1 MFNLLPNARAAKAAD
16 RTPDGY
22 RQLPTSWTKSACE
35 TSDSSLLPCLMPTP
49 SQIPATSTTVSN
61 DDHCDLLLKQYYLIR
76 VTEDYDTAAT
86 PNRHEPTASYGEDDS
101 GDEQFLEKEYHPV
114 GLNGQLEYPPE
125 PPSGASFGFPAPQL
139 PFDNSAGGQEA
150 TVRLYRSQT
159 SAEAWSKRQKVNR
172 TRAKTIKVKLSKGN
186 FVHEYPVPT
195 PIKHA
200 NLMGGHVGHDN
211 EMTHMRYTAVTC
223 DPDDFTREA
232 GWSLRAQKYGRDIEL
247 LVAIVSFLPPEFLS
261 TYYNEDKVLVARTL
275 HGVMLNL
282 KDICKAHWSEFKKM
296 SERGA
301 PENGTGAAWK
311 KIAVVLVF
319 DGIEPADK
327 ATLDLLA
334 TLGVYQD
341 GVMKKE
347 VDGKETQAHVF
358 EYTTMLS
365 VTPKLELISPQEN
378 DADNLVPIFSNY
390 SSRSFLTGFL
400 VSFRPNFL
408 QNAKKINSHRW
419 LFNAICPH
427 LEPEVCILLDAGTKP
442 GPRSLYYLWEAFHHN
457 PNLGGACG
465 EIHAML
471 SGGKKLLNPLVA
483 AQNFEYKVRSVS
495 VVLKAVWCTL
505 RPYEASMTSTKGD
518 KPLESSFGYVSVLP
532 GAFSAYRTRA
542 IRGRPLGQY
551 FHGTDFFHVAVL
563 GCAVLTLSVQL
574 GRRSFFGRKTGR
586 QRRPGDGNLQK
597 SKQSLDSACL
607 CRFNMFLAEDR
618 ILCFELV
625 AKAKDKWVLGYVK
638 PAKGE
643 TDVPESAAELI
654 GQRRRWLNG
663 MRSFAAGVYALIHF
677 PRMYKTWH
685 NPIRL
690 LFLHVQ
696 AIYTTVGL
704 IMSWFSLANWYVTF
718 AAIIDMIHQ
727 FWRDPHLSRKNCL
740 GHYGMLVSTKRIP
753 RGAKSWRINSSPSTI
768 RRICRAGTPLD
779 NTAHFNNPD
788 SVPDKYDWLGHLNYA
803 LKLVY
808 VSSWLFSSMKFNLA
822 LIESCPGHDFQ
833 LFLVSLQIIMALGN
847 RPKGEKK
854 LVHVSSVNWPAFRII
869 CHLLASDDFGKPD
882 PSHCL
887 AHIIETRSLKLLTV
901 KAFCP
906 IDIQLD
912 EAKASGGTAA
922 SVFMSTIYG
931 NCAYHFLS
939 HLCWFGWHFWNL
951 RRCIHQFYI
960 WSTPWHLLHS
970 MIPYLFIAVSFT
982 NILNVCDSFSPRYS
996 FGSRDAKILNRQ
1008 PHRSQSNAELRF
1020 KTSPGGTKGSD
1031 KAESLPSVSSTTTA
1045 KEDGDILVIARVQ
1058 LTTGYI
1064 FSTQDQSE
1072 LDADF
1077 KETVARAMQPLSSVD
1092 EAEKPTADDLDKTF
1106 RTRFIS
1112 LWLLGN
1118 AGIIIGIMQSS
1129 IVFRTCTSH
1138 SLSSFLSSDTC
1149 RKYFQGLLWITFGL
1163 SLVRFLG
1170 FGWYLV
1176 STPFQDSITPTLPLT
1191 DAYSESP
1198 VYVPAVAKN

>member
-1 MFNLLPNARAAKAAD
+1 MSYTDPFRDPHYQHDYYEGNA
-16 RTPDGY
+16 
-22 RQLPTSWTKSACE
+22 S
-35 TSDSSLLPCLMPTP
+35 P
-49 SQIPATSTTVSN
+49 SHHDPI
-61 DDHCDLLLKQYYLIR
+61 
-76 VTEDYDTAAT
+76 
-86 PNRHEPTASYGEDDS
+86 ASYGEEGS
-101 GDEQFLEKEYHPV
+101 AEEEFLEKEYHSV
-114 GLNGQLEYPPE
+114 GLSDQKYPPE
-125 PPSGASFGFPAPQL
+125 PPLGPSYGFPTPQVA
-139 PFDNSAGGQEA
+139 FDNSTGGQEA
-150 TVRLYRSQT
+150 TARLYRSQT

-200 NLMGGHVGHDN
+200 NLMGGHIGKDN
-211 EMTHMRYTAVTC
+211 EFTHMRYTAVTC

-232 GWSLRAQKYGRDIEL
+232 GWSLRPQKYGRDIEL
-247 LVAIVSFLPPEFLS
+247 LVAITGTIIQDILQRRQGIGGSNVTRGTPE
-261 TYYNEDKVLVARTL
+261 T
-275 HGVMLNL
+275 
-282 KDICKAHWSEFKKM
+282 
-296 SERGA
+296 GA
-301 PENGTGAAWK
+301 GAAWK
-311 KIAVVLVF
+311 KIAVLLVF
-319 DGIEPADK
+319 DGIELADK

-365 VTPKLELISPQEN
+365 VTPKLDLISPQEN
-378 DADNLVPIFSNY
+378 DVDNLVPVQMTFV
-390 SSRSFLTGFL
+390 LK
-400 VSFRPNFL
+400 
-408 QNAKKINSHRW
+408 QKNAKKINSHRW

-442 GPRSLYYLWEAFHHN
+442 GPRSLYYLWEAFYHN

-483 AQNFEYKVRSVS
+483 AQNFEYKMSNI
-495 VVLKAVWCTL
+495 L
-505 RPYEASMTSTKGD
+505 D

-551 FHGTDFFHVAVL
+551 FHGDHSLAAKL
-563 GCAVLTLSVQL
+563 GDKGVQ
-574 GRRSFFGRKTGR
+574 GMGIFK
-586 QRRPGDGNLQK
+586 K
-597 SKQSLDSACL
+597 
-607 CRFNMFLAEDR
+607 NMFLAEDR

-663 MRSFAAGVYALIHF
+663 SFAAGVYALIHF

-718 AAIIDMIHQ
+718 AAIIDLVHQ
-727 FWRDPHLSRKNCL
+727 FWRDPYAAGGFQNNRNATNPFETA
-740 GHYGMLVSTKRIP
+740 GSTSAEKI
-753 RGAKSWRINSSPSTI
+753 SWVTME
-768 RRICRAGTPLD
+768 CWAGTPLD
-779 NTAHFNNPD
+779 NTAHLNNPD
-788 SVPDKYDWLGHLNYA
+788 TVADKYDWLGQLNYA

-808 VSSWLFSSMKFNLA
+808 LA
-822 LIESCPGHDFQ
+822 
-833 LFLVSLQIIMALGN
+833 LVSLQIIMALGN

-854 LVHVSSVNWPAFRII
+854 AYLISLCIFASFAIY
-869 CHLLASDDFGKPD
+869 LLAMTLF
-882 PSHCL
+882 
-887 AHIIETRSLKLLTV
+887 LTA

-906 IDIQLD
+906 INIQLD
-912 EAKASGGTAA
+912 EAHTTGTSQA
-922 SVFMSTIYG
+922 SVFMSTTYGPIFAGLAGTFGIYIVSSIL
-931 NCAYHFLS
+931 YMD
-939 HLCWFGWHFWNL
+939 
-951 RRCIHQFYI
+951 
-960 WSTPWHLLHS
+960 PWHLLHS

-982 NILNVCDSFSPRYS
+982 NILNVYAFCNLHDVSW
-996 FGSRDAKILNRQ
+996 
-1008 PHRSQSNAELRF
+1008 
-1020 KTSPGGTKGSD
+1020 GTKGSD

-1045 KEDGDILVIARVQ
+1045 KDDGGRVVEDIRR
-1058 LTTGYI
+1058 
-1064 FSTQDQSE
+1064 DQSE

-1077 KETVARAMQPLSSVD
+1077 KETVARAMQPLTSVD
-1092 EAEKPTADDLDKTF
+1092 QVEKPTADDLDKTF

-1112 LWLLGN
+1112 IWLLGN

-1129 IVFRTCTSH
+1129 IAFRT
-1138 SLSSFLSSDTC
+1138 
-1149 RKYFQGLLWITFGL
+1149 KYFQALLWITFGL
-1163 SLVRFLG
+1163 SFVRFLG
-1170 FGWYLV
+1170 FAWYL
-1176 STPFQDSITPTLPLT
+1176 TGAGIFRLARLC
-1191 DAYSESP
+1191 ARRR
-1198 VYVPAVAKN
+1198 

>member
-1 MFNLLPNARAAKAAD
+1 
-16 RTPDGY
+16 
-22 RQLPTSWTKSACE
+22 
-35 TSDSSLLPCLMPTP
+35 
-49 SQIPATSTTVSN
+49 
-61 DDHCDLLLKQYYLIR
+61 
-76 VTEDYDTAAT
+76 
-86 PNRHEPTASYGEDDS
+86 
-101 GDEQFLEKEYHPV
+101 
-114 GLNGQLEYPPE
+114 
-125 PPSGASFGFPAPQL
+125 
-139 PFDNSAGGQEA
+139 
-150 TVRLYRSQT
+150 
-159 SAEAWSKRQKVNR
+159 
-172 TRAKTIKVKLSKGN
+172 
-186 FVHEYPVPT
+186 
-195 PIKHA
+195 
-200 NLMGGHVGHDN
+200 MGGHIGNDN
-211 EMTHMRYTAVTC
+211 ELTHMRYTAVTC

-247 LVAIVSFLPPEFLS
+247 LVAI

-282 KDICKAHWSEFKKM
+282 KDMCKAHWSEFKKM

-378 DADNLVPIFSNY
+378 DAENLVPVQMTFV
-390 SSRSFLTGFL
+390 LK
-400 VSFRPNFL
+400 
-408 QNAKKINSHRW
+408 QKNAKKINSHRW

-483 AQNFEYKVRSVS
+483 AQNFEYKMSNI
-495 VVLKAVWCTL
+495 L
-505 RPYEASMTSTKGD
+505 D

-551 FHGTDFFHVAVL
+551 FHGDHSLAEKL
-563 GCAVLTLSVQL
+563 GDKGVQ
-574 GRRSFFGRKTGR
+574 GMGIFK
-586 QRRPGDGNLQK
+586 K
-597 SKQSLDSACL
+597 
-607 CRFNMFLAEDR
+607 NMFLAEDR

-663 MRSFAAGVYALIHF
+663 SFAAGVYALIHF

-727 FWRDPHLSRKNCL
+727 FWRDPYAAGGFQANRNATNPFETP
-740 GHYGMLVSTKRIP
+740 GSTSAEKV
-753 RGAKSWRINSSPSTI
+753 AWVTME
-768 RRICRAGTPLD
+768 CWAGTPLD

-788 SVPDKYDWLGHLNYA
+788 SVPDKYDWLGQLNYA
-803 LKLVY
+803 LKLIY
-808 VSSWLFSSMKFNLA
+808 
-822 LIESCPGHDFQ
+822 

-854 LVHVSSVNWPAFRII
+854 AYLISLCIFASFAIY
-869 CHLLASDDFGKPD
+869 LLAMTLF
-882 PSHCL
+882 
-887 AHIIETRSLKLLTV
+887 LTV

-912 EAKASGGTAA
+912 EAKASGASSA

-931 NCAYHFLS
+931 PIFAGLAGT
-939 HLCWFGWHFWNL
+939 FG
-951 RRCIHQFYI
+951 IYI
-960 WSTPWHLLHS
+960 VSSILYMDPWHLLHS

-982 NILNVCDSFSPRYS
+982 NILNVYAFCNLHDVSW
-996 FGSRDAKILNRQ
+996 
-1008 PHRSQSNAELRF
+1008 
-1020 KTSPGGTKGSD
+1020 GTKGSD

-1045 KEDGDILVIARVQ
+1045 KEDGGRVVEDIRR
-1058 LTTGYI
+1058 
-1064 FSTQDQSE
+1064 DQSE

-1092 EAEKPTADDLDKTF
+1092 EVEKPTADDLDKTF

-1112 LWLLGN
+1112 FWLLGN

-1129 IVFRTCTSH
+1129 IVFRT
-1138 SLSSFLSSDTC
+1138 
-1149 RKYFQGLLWITFGL
+1149 KYFQGLLWITFGL

-1170 FGWYLV
+1170 FGWYL
-1176 STPFQDSITPTLPLT
+1176 TGASIFRIARLC
-1191 DAYSESP
+1191 ARRR
-1198 VYVPAVAKN
+1198 

>member
-1 MFNLLPNARAAKAAD
+1 MSYAD
-16 RTPDGY
+16 PFSDPHYQHDYYDGAVNP
-22 RQLPTSWTKSACE
+22 RE
-35 TSDSSLLPCLMPTP
+35 
-49 SQIPATSTTVSN
+49 
-61 DDHCDLLLKQYYLIR
+61 
-76 VTEDYDTAAT
+76 
-86 PNRHEPTASYGEDDS
+86 HEPVTSYGEEDS
-101 GDEQFLEKEYHPV
+101 VDEEFLEKDYHQV
-114 GLNGQLEYPPE
+114 GITGQEYPPE
-125 PPSGASFGFPAPQL
+125 PVSATSFGFPAPQL
-139 PFDNSAGGQEA
+139 PADTSVGGREA
-150 TVRLYRSQT
+150 TARLYRTQT

-195 PIKHA
+195 PVKHA
-200 NLMGGHVGHDN
+200 NLMGGHIGKDN
-211 EMTHMRYTAVTC
+211 EFTHMRYTAVTC

-232 GWSLRAQKYGRDIEL
+232 GWSLRPQKYGRDIEL
-247 LVAIVSFLPPEFLS
+247 LVAI
-261 TYYNEDKVLVARTL
+261 VLVARTL

-282 KDICKAHWSEFKKM
+282 KEICKAHWSEFKKM
-296 SERGA
+296 AEKGA
-301 PENGTGAAWK
+301 PETGAGAAWK

-378 DADNLVPIFSNY
+378 DADNLVPVQMTFV
-390 SSRSFLTGFL
+390 LK
-400 VSFRPNFL
+400 
-408 QNAKKINSHRW
+408 QKNAKKINSHRW

-442 GPRSLYYLWEAFHHN
+442 GPRSLYYLWEAFFHN

-483 AQNFEYKVRSVS
+483 AQNFEYKMSNI
-495 VVLKAVWCTL
+495 L
-505 RPYEASMTSTKGD
+505 D

-542 IRGRPLGQY
+542 IRGRPLQQY
-551 FHGTDFFHVAVL
+551 FHGDHSLAAKL
-563 GCAVLTLSVQL
+563 GDKGVQ
-574 GRRSFFGRKTGR
+574 GMGIFK
-586 QRRPGDGNLQK
+586 K
-597 SKQSLDSACL
+597 
-607 CRFNMFLAEDR
+607 NMFLAEDR

-663 MRSFAAGVYALIHF
+663 SFAAGVYALAHF

-718 AAIIDMIHQ
+718 AAIIDLVHQ
-727 FWRDPHLSRKNCL
+727 FWRDPYAAGGFQDNRN
-740 GHYGMLVSTKRIP
+740 TTDP
-753 RGAKSWRINSSPSTI
+753 FKSPG
-768 RRICRAGTPLD
+768 GTSAEKIAWVTMECWSGTVLD

-788 SVPDKYDWLGHLNYA
+788 SVPDKYDWLGQLNYA

-808 VSSWLFSSMKFNLA
+808 LA
-822 LIESCPGHDFQ
+822 
-833 LFLVSLQIIMALGN
+833 LVSLQIILALGN

-854 LVHVSSVNWPAFRII
+854 AYLISLCIFASFAIY
-869 CHLLASDDFGKPD
+869 LLTMTLF
-882 PSHCL
+882 
-887 AHIIETRSLKLLTV
+887 LTV

-906 IDIQLD
+906 IHVQLD
-912 EAKASGGTAA
+912 EAEASGTSQA
-922 SVFMSTIYG
+922 SVFMSTSYGPIFAGLAGTFGIYIFSSIL
-931 NCAYHFLS
+931 YMD
-939 HLCWFGWHFWNL
+939 
-951 RRCIHQFYI
+951 
-960 WSTPWHLLHS
+960 PWHLLHS

-982 NILNVCDSFSPRYS
+982 NILNVYAFCNLHDVSW
-996 FGSRDAKILNRQ
+996 
-1008 PHRSQSNAELRF
+1008 
-1020 KTSPGGTKGSD
+1020 GTKGSD

-1045 KEDGDILVIARVQ
+1045 KDDGGRVVEDIRR
-1058 LTTGYI
+1058 
-1064 FSTQDQSE
+1064 DQSE
-1072 LDADF
+1072 LDTDF
-1077 KETVARAMQPLSSVD
+1077 KETVARAMQPLTSV
-1092 EAEKPTADDLDKTF
+1092 EAVEKPTADDLDKTF
-1106 RTRFIS
+1106 RTRFIAI
-1112 LWLLGN
+1112 WLLGN
-1118 AGIIIGIMQSS
+1118 AGIIIGIMQST
-1129 IVFRTCTSH
+1129 IDFRT
-1138 SLSSFLSSDTC
+1138 
-1149 RKYFQGLLWITFGL
+1149 KYFQALLWITFGL
-1163 SLVRFLG
+1163 SLVRFFG
-1170 FGWYLV
+1170 FAWYL
-1176 STPFQDSITPTLPLT
+1176 TGAGIFR
-1191 DAYSESP
+1191 
-1198 VYVPAVAKN
+1198 VARLCARRR